1 MCRVFRSSVSLNFLE
16 PQGSVQT
23 CNRITKKLSYSASFK
38 ICSTLILSLFLVCFL
53 WILLCSFVHLTFFVL
68 SFYSLSLLLTSLLTY
83 YFKSV
88 TPTLFA
94 YFTYLLNYL
103 LTYNMQ
109 LSPSWEA
116 NQLSASQE
124 IPRNLRNRK
133 LHYPIHTCPP
143 TVPILSQLYPVR
155 IPTSHFLKIHL
166 NIILPSTPRSPKL
179 FLSFRFSHLNH
190 VYASPLSHTRYM
202 SRSSQS
208 SWFYHPN
215 YIGWGVQI
223 IQLLIMQLP
232 PLPCYLVPPRPKYS
246 LRYAVL
252 KHPQPTFLPR
262 YQRPSF
268 TLIQNNSQNYGSLY
282 TNL

>member
-166 NIILPSTPRSPKL
+166 NIILPSTPDFSKCL
-179 FLSFRFSHLNH
+179 FLSGF
-190 VYASPLSHTRYM
+190 
-202 SRSSQS
+202 
-208 SWFYHPN
+208 
-215 YIGWGVQI
+215 
-223 IQLLIMQLP
+223 
-232 PLPCYLVPPRPKYS
+232 
-246 LRYAVL
+246 
-252 KHPQPTFLPR
+252 PTI
-262 YQRPSF
+262 
-268 TLIQNNSQNYGSLY
+268 TLY
-282 TNL
+282 TLLLSPIRATCPAHLILLDYITRTVLNEGYR